1 MFLDCKDILLPILCK
16 LFSYMYDK
24 SVYPSSWSLGVIV
37 PVPKKGDNSDV
48 NNYRGIALTSIF
60 LKILSHII

>member
-1 MFLDCKDILLPILCK
+1 MIR
-16 LFSYMYDK
+16 
-24 SVYPSSWSLGVIV
+24 VYPSSWSLGVIL

-60 LKILSHII
+60 SKILSHIIE